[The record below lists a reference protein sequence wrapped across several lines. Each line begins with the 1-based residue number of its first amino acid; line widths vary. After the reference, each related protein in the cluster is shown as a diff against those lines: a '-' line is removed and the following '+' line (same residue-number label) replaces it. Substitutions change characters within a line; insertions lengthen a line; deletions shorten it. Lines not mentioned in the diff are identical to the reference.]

1 VREMTSNPPPIEPD
15 RIRAGNADRE
25 RVVQRL
31 NDAFAEGRLDVH
43 ELDERVAAAYA
54 AKTVGELQPLLA
66 DLPPPAPGSR
76 RPEKAGATSPAPSM
90 PYVPER
96 SRQKGSLARRTLIA
110 HFRTWLGV
118 VMVNIVIWAV
128 VCLGSGQLVYF
139 WPIWVAGP
147 WGAVLLA
154 QLVTWRSRDDRS
166 QH

>member
-1 VREMTSNPPPIEPD
+1 MTATPPPIDPD
-15 RIRAGNADRE
+15 RVRAGNVDRE

-66 DLPPPAPGSR
+66 DLPSGSRKAWRPAEASTAPAPA
-76 RPEKAGATSPAPSM
+76 PYLAAPA
-90 PYVPER
+90 R
-96 SRQKGSLARRTLIA
+96 SKGGVARTALRA
-110 HFRTWLGV
+110 HFRAWLTV
-118 VMVNIVIWAV
+118 VLINVVIWAV
-128 VCLGSGQLVYF
+128 VCIGSGELVYF

-154 QLVTWRSRDDRS
+154 QAITTRGLDGPHRRELD
-166 QH
+166 